1 MIATTQANVISMGWW
16 YVPVTILG
24 AVVMLIVALLWNNVL
39 RQFPVFWWTPAEVG
53 SKLSKPREQE
63 SEKDVEKKAGRQDS
77 DTSR

>member
-1 MIATTQANVISMGWW
+1 MGWW

-39 RQFPVFWWTPAEVG
+39 RQFPVFWWTPGAVG
-53 SKLSKPREQE
+53 SKLHKPKKE
-63 SEKDVEKKAGRQDS
+63 SEKDVEKNTDRQDS